1 MGEAFIA
8 QADNPS
14 AVAFNPAGL
23 AQLTGTEVNVQATLV
38 NGFTDYTSPSGEET
52 HNKDKWQAV
61 PSLFATTD
69 MGFKDMAMGIGVS
82 FPNGLSSEWGKDSFA
97 RYVDTYSD
105 LIVADISP
113 AFGMRVTDNLMI
125 GGAVSL
131 YYSKARLEKMVD
143 LGLMYGAPGKM
154 DAESKLEGDG
164 TAWGGTV
171 GTIYKITPRHSV
183 ALTYHLPFT
192 VHYKGDFEVAA
203 AGIRSDVETSMDFPA
218 VVVAGYAFKPVEK
231 WTLEFDVDWTDWK
244 QTRDITVH
252 FDTPGM
258 SDVSQQQDLKN
269 TVAYKLGA
277 EYKYSDKIALRAG
290 YIYNQNATPDSTWRP
305 SLPDTDT
312 HFFTGGIGYKAGAVT
327 VDAALQFVYYE
338 TRRIN
343 NNVDANETT
352 SSSSI
357 DGTYRTWAPCASLS
371 ATYVF

>member
-1 MGEAFIA
+1 
-8 QADNPS
+8 
-14 AVAFNPAGL
+14 
-23 AQLTGTEVNVQATLV
+23 
-38 NGFTDYTSPSGEET
+38 
-52 HNKDKWQAV
+52 
-61 PSLFATTD
+61 
-69 MGFKDMAMGIGVS
+69 
-82 FPNGLSSEWGKDSFA
+82 
-97 RYVDTYSD
+97 
-105 LIVADISP
+105 
-113 AFGMRVTDNLMI
+113 
-125 GGAVSL
+125 
-131 YYSKARLEKMVD
+131 
-143 LGLMYGAPGKM
+143 
-154 DAESKLEGDG
+154 
-164 TAWGGTV
+164 
-171 GTIYKITPRHSV
+171 
-183 ALTYHLPFT
+183 
-192 VHYKGDFEVAA
+192 
-203 AGIRSDVETSMDFPA
+203 MDFPA